1 MKIIT
6 IKKHTMSAGKIVSAV
21 LAGVAVGA
29 ALGILFAPEK
39 GSETRRRIAKRSKDY
54 ADELG
59 NKAHEFMDDIADRYE
74 SVKDEAIRM
83 TENGKRKAEQVVDI
97 VHPNQNK

>member
-1 MKIIT
+1 
-6 IKKHTMSAGKIVSAV
+6 MSAGKIVAAV

-39 GSETRRRIAKRSKDY
+39 GSETRRRIAKKSKDY

-59 NKAHEFMDDIADRYE
+59 DRANEFMDGITEKFE
-74 SVKDEAIRM
+74 SVKEDALRM
-83 TENGKRKAEQVVDI
+83 TENGKKKVEQVGNSI
-97 VHPNQNK
+97 VHPKQNM